1 MASIE
6 MQLDSLAQLFDSLDP
21 APFHD
26 KSLDRD
32 AEAWLIESVD
42 EISSRSPLELVI
54 RGPQSLA
61 ASLPQIDAAVHAHF
75 RRALE
80 HEEWRLRRRMRIG
93 WRGWRRGKAPQ
104 QVGNR

>member
-26 KSLDRD
+26 RSLDRD
-32 AEAWLIESVD
+32 AEAWLVESVD
-42 EISSRSPLELVI
+42 EVASRTPLELVI
-54 RGPQSLA
+54 RGPEPMR
-61 ASLPQIDAAVHAHF
+61 ASLPEIEAAVHAHF

-80 HEEWRLRRRMRIG
+80 HEE
-93 WRGWRRGKAPQ
+93 
-104 QVGNR
+104 

>member
-54 RGPQSLA
+54 RGPDVATLDNLRETLA
-61 ASLPQIDAAVHAHF
+61 AM
-75 RRALE
+75 ALQVE
-80 HEEWRLRRRMRIG
+80 LTSVNPGSGGVEGRLRI
-93 WRGWRRGKAPQ
+93 KAD
-104 QVGNR
+104 RA